1 MLCSWSHWAAGR
13 RQTGLVQV
21 ACRTWDRCLSLAPG
35 SWRLVSCR
43 WSQGSVVTG
52 SRVMI
57 SPGPGPGVRSR
68 QVPYPLPGGPSRL
81 AGVKANPGGPGPAR
95 LRWLSGSGRAQPWAR
110 AWPWLSVTV
119 RHQVVLG
126 LAAAAA
132 ARSRASHGSTG
143 PRPASSPG
151 RPARRVRVASGTVRV
166 TRLAN
171 PAGTAP
177 GWPARSRLGGSQR
190 GGSRGPGAGPGR
202 RGRGSRP
209 SRRPARPCAA
219 RPPTR

>member
-1 MLCSWSHWAAGR
+1 M
-13 RQTGLVQV
+13 
-21 ACRTWDRCLSLAPG
+21 ACRTWDRCRSLVPG
-35 SWRLVSCR
+35 SWRLVSWR

-68 QVPYPLPGGPSRL
+68 QVPYPPGGPSRL
-81 AGVKANPGGPGPAR
+81 AGVKRNPGGPGPAR
-95 LRWLSGSGRAQPWAR
+95 CLWLLGSGRAQPCAM
-110 AWPWLSVTV
+110 AWPWLPVTV
-119 RHQVVLG
+119 RHHVVLG
-126 LAAAAA
+126 LRAAAA

-143 PRPASSPG
+143 PRPDSSPG
-151 RPARRVRVASGTVRV
+151 RPARPVRVASGTVRV

-171 PAGTAP
+171 PAGAAP
-177 GWPARSRLGGSQR
+177 GTPGGGSRR
-190 GGSRGPGAGPGR
+190 GGSPCPGAGPGR